1 MARILIK
8 NALVVLTLDTV
19 GEIKSGDVLVDGP
32 AIAQVG
38 KNLTAPA
45 DEIIDATGKLVTPGF
60 INTHH
65 HLFQVLTRSL
75 KAVQDAKLF
84 DWLTYLY
91 EIWKHLTVHDLYTA
105 ALAGLGELL
114 LTGCTTSA
122 DHHYL
127 VPKGLEGDLFAAEA
141 QAAQELGIRLHL
153 SRGSMSLGRSSGGL
167 PPESVIQ
174 DEDEIL
180 TDCARVIAAF
190 HDPRPFSLC
199 QVSLAPCSPF
209 SVTPSLMR
217 SVAELARQ
225 HKVRLHTHLAE
236 TIDEQQFCQERFGK
250 RPVAYA
256 DELGWLGP
264 DVWIAHAVCLN
275 AAEIDVL
282 QKTQTGVAHCPT
294 SNLRLGSG
302 IAPIPA
308 MLEAG
313 VPVGLAV
320 DGSASNDSS
329 NMLRELQISLL
340 IHRVGTGVCAMPV
353 RRVYQMACTGGAQ
366 VLGRG
371 DLGII
376 RPGMAADLAL
386 FDMTGLA
393 YAGALDDPAAA
404 LLLCGVDQR
413 ADTVLVNGR
422 IVVRDKHLIRMD
434 EMKIAEQAR
443 RASARLLSA
452 VSA

>member
-8 NALVVLTLDTV
+8 NALAVLTLDAI
-19 GEIKSGDVLVDGP
+19 GEIKGGDVLVDGP
-32 AIAQVG
+32 AIAAVG
-38 KNLTAPA
+38 KNLTAAA

-65 HLFQVLTRSL
+65 HLFQVLTRCVP
-75 KAVQDAKLF
+75 AVQDAKLF

-91 EIWKHLTVHDLYTA
+91 QIWKHLTTHDLYTA

-114 LTGCTTSA
+114 LTGCTTAA

-127 VPKGLEGDLFAAEA
+127 VPKDIEGDLFAAEA
-141 QAAQELGIRLHL
+141 QAAAELGIRLHL
-153 SRGSMSLGRSSGGL
+153 SRGSMSLGRGAGGL

-180 TDCARVIAAF
+180 TDCARVIDAF

-217 SVAELARQ
+217 SVAELARKQ
-225 HKVRLHTHLAE
+225 KVRLHTHLAE
-236 TIDEQQFCQERFGK
+236 TLDEERFCQERFGK
-250 RPVAYA
+250 RPVAYV

-264 DVWIAHAVCLN
+264 DVWLAHAVYLN
-275 AAEIDVL
+275 AAEIEIL
-282 QKTQTGVAHCPT
+282 RKTQTGVAHCPT

-329 NMLRELQISLL
+329 NMLRELRMSLL
-340 IHRVGTGVCAMPV
+340 IHRVGTGVEAMPV
-353 RRVYQMACTGGAQ
+353 RRVYQMACTGGAK
-366 VLGRG
+366 VLGRS

-376 RPGMAADLAL
+376 REGMAADLAI

-393 YAGALDDPAAA
+393 YAGALHDPAAA

-422 IVVRDKHLIRMD
+422 IVVRDKHLVRMD
-434 EMKIAEQAR
+434 ETIIAEQAR
-443 RASARLLSA
+443 RASERLLSA
-452 VSA
+452 V